1 MAAERGATTSRILNS
16 LAHSMANVASDL
28 STGLV
33 NSDLILVY
41 DTSAEEVKV
50 VSPTNVSVGAAA
62 SRVVTT
68 TVTALSLT
76 ATQHAERILVV
87 NTNSTVAN
95 TFTLPAATG
104 TGMKYSIINGIAQTQ
119 GSIVVTRAGSDVIK
133 GSCLSFDSTAVATH
147 ANIFVTLT
155 ATAITWNRTTT
166 GGIGH
171 DTIDLYDEA
180 SGVWRVR
187 VVNNCSG
194 ANATPFS

>member
-1 MAAERGATTSRILNS
+1 MAAETGATTDRILNKIAYA
-16 LAHSMANVASDL
+16 LANKASDL
-28 STGLV
+28 STGIVDGDFL
-33 NSDLILVY
+33 LVY
-41 DTSAEEVKV
+41 DTSAEEVKK

-62 SRVVTT
+62 SRIVTT
-68 TVTALSLT
+68 TATALSLT

-104 TGMKYSIINGIAQTQ
+104 TGAWYSVINGIAQTQ
-119 GSIVVTRAGSDVIK
+119 GSIVVTVSGTNVIK

-155 ATAITWNRTTT
+155 ATAITWNRTTK

-171 DTIDLYDEA
+171 DTIDIYDEA
-180 SGVWRVR
+180 AGVWRVR
-187 VVNNCSG
+187 VVSNCSG